1 MIMKSR
7 PLMFFFAL
15 CAFTVTVQASEVE
28 EAIQQGLSAYKSGDF
43 STAVS
48 QLDYAATLIRQEK
61 AGKITAVFPSALA
74 GWEAEEAESNSAG
87 GMMMGGGITAN
98 RLIAKGRRAFLFN

>member
-1 MIMKSR
+1 M
-7 PLMFFFAL
+7 
-15 CAFTVTVQASEVE
+15 TVQASEVE

-48 QLDYAATLIRQEK
+48 QLDYATLIRQERQVK
-61 AGKITAVFPSALA
+61 LPPVFLSALA

-87 GMMMGGGITAN
+87 GGMMMEAGLPTE
-98 RLIAKGRRAFLFN
+98 LIAKGRRAFPIQLMMDSPCCNP